1 MKKSKV
7 KKIATMIYEQ
17 VRNYEK
23 NQVTTRENINYNDY
37 DVVVSQKVKNLILNI
52 IKYKDNIHITIGDDY
67 FTVSTNDATKIKN
80 NQGIKVNP
88 YKISED
94 YYFEISVQQDEGFT
108 LNYGYSKRSN
118 FLDKSMFSELSPVI
132 KQRLK
137 EINAENFSEIW
148 ETLMKDSGI
157 MRDNNLE
164 TLLDD

>member
-7 KKIATMIYEQ
+7 KKIATMLYEQ

-23 NQVTTRENINYNDY
+23 NQITTRENINYNDY
-37 DVVVSQKVKNLILNI
+37 DVEVSQKVKNLILNI

>member
-1 MKKSKV
+1 MKKSKL
-7 KKIATMIYEQ
+7 KKIATIIYDQ

-23 NQVTTRENINYNDY
+23 VPSLSKEKVNYSDF
-37 DVVVSQKVKNLILNI
+37 DPEVSEKVKRLILNI
-52 IKYKDNIHITIGDDY
+52 IEYKDNIHITVGDDY

-94 YYFEISVQQDEGFT
+94 YYFEISVQQNEGFT

-148 ETLMKDSGI
+148 ETLMRDSGI

-164 TLLDD
+164 TLFDD

>member
-7 KKIATMIYEQ
+7 KKIATMLYEQ

-23 NQVTTRENINYNDY
+23 NQITTRENINYNDY
-37 DVVVSQKVKNLILNI
+37 DVEVSQKVKNLILNI
-52 IKYKDNIHITIGDDY
+52 IKYKDNIHISVGDDY

>member
-37 DVVVSQKVKNLILNI
+37 DVEVSQKVKNLILNI

>member
-7 KKIATMIYEQ
+7 KKIATMLYEQ

-37 DVVVSQKVKNLILNI
+37 DVEVSQKVKNLILNI
-52 IKYKDNIHITIGDDY
+52 IKYKDNIHISVGDDY